1 MQLWDKLAEYAKNF
15 SSYRTTMDFGDVAE
29 ILIIA
34 VLLYYTLVWMKTTRA
49 WILLKGLIV
58 ILAFLLLA
66 YFFRMTTI
74 LWMAQNV
81 LGFAVTALIVVLQPE
96 LRKALEE
103 LGKKNI
109 ISSVLPFDNSHRVNE
124 EFSEKT
130 INEITKACVEMGKVR
145 TGALIVIEQ
154 KVSLRD
160 YERTGIDVDGI
171 VTSQLLINIF
181 EHNTPLHDGAVI
193 IQGNRVVSATCYLP
207 LSDNLG
213 LSKELGT
220 RHRAGVGISEITD
233 SLTIIVSEETGKIS
247 VAYEGELERNLDAD
261 SLRDRMHKILN
272 NPVEEHKNLRIWKGR
287 SRDKK
292 MKKLLTRNLG
302 LKLASL
308 LLAFVLWFLVA
319 QIYDPKDTVTFNN
332 IQVRLINTELLD
344 EEGKVYEV
352 LDNSNLVRV
361 TVTGPQSIVKSEL
374 RRSDIVAEADMS
386 KLTDINTIAITYYCE
401 NISND
406 SVEIKGNHDSVRLNV
421 EDKTSKW
428 IKLESNTI
436 GDVASGYMIG
446 NVTLDQTNIEVT
458 GPKSAISQVDHAG
471 VDINVTDST
480 TSLSANVDIKLYDA
494 DDNELV
500 LESVK
505 KNVDSAYMTVEVL
518 ATKEVPVEIEYM
530 GVPEDGYMATGEVE
544 SSVPTVRIAG
554 TVSTLVGISAITVP
568 EDRMNITGQS
578 DNLVDIINLKEYLPA
593 NVRLADKSFDGKIT
607 ATVYIEPIVSK
618 DLTVAAENISVTGV
632 PDGMEA
638 EITSTAEEYNITVS
652 GLSRDVS
659 ILHDSS
665 VTGILNLTQ
674 WMEDNGVEELTPGTY
689 TIPVTFNLTEDI
701 TVTPDINIH
710 IRLKNADADN
720 Q

>member
-1 MQLWDKLAEYAKNF
+1 
-15 SSYRTTMDFGDVAE
+15 
-29 ILIIA
+29 
-34 VLLYYTLVWMKTTRA
+34 
-49 WILLKGLIV
+49 
-58 ILAFLLLA
+58 
-66 YFFRMTTI
+66 
-74 LWMAQNV
+74 
-81 LGFAVTALIVVLQPE
+81 
-96 LRKALEE
+96 
-103 LGKKNI
+103 
-109 ISSVLPFDNSHRVNE
+109 
-124 EFSEKT
+124 
-130 INEITKACVEMGKVR
+130 
-145 TGALIVIEQ
+145 
-154 KVSLRD
+154 
-160 YERTGIDVDGI
+160 
-171 VTSQLLINIF
+171 
-181 EHNTPLHDGAVI
+181 
-193 IQGNRVVSATCYLP
+193 
-207 LSDNLG
+207 
-213 LSKELGT
+213 
-220 RHRAGVGISEITD
+220 
-233 SLTIIVSEETGKIS
+233 
-247 VAYEGELERNLDAD
+247 
-261 SLRDRMHKILN
+261 
-272 NPVEEHKNLRIWKGR
+272 
-287 SRDKK
+287 
-292 MKKLLTRNLG
+292 MKKALTRNLG

-308 LLAFVLWFLVA
+308 VLAFVLWFLVA

-361 TVTGPQSIVKSEL
+361 TVTGPQSIVKCEL
-374 RRSDIVAEADMS
+374 RRSDIVADADMS

-436 GDVASGYMIG
+436 GNVASGYMIG
-446 NVTLDQTNIEVT
+446 NVSLDQTNIEVT

-480 TSLSANVDIKLYDA
+480 SSLSANVDIKLYDA
-494 DDNELV
+494 DDNELT

-505 KNVDSAYMTVEVL
+505 KNVDSAHMTVEVL

-554 TVSTLVGISAITVP
+554 SASTLAGISAITVP
-568 EDRMNITGQS
+568 EDRMNITGQT

-659 ILHDSS
+659 ILRDSS

-689 TIPVTFNLTEDI
+689 TIPVTFNLAEDI
-701 TVTPDINIH
+701 TVAPDINIH
-710 IRLKNADADN
+710 IRLKNADTDN

>member
-1 MQLWDKLAEYAKNF
+1 
-15 SSYRTTMDFGDVAE
+15 
-29 ILIIA
+29 
-34 VLLYYTLVWMKTTRA
+34 
-49 WILLKGLIV
+49 
-58 ILAFLLLA
+58 
-66 YFFRMTTI
+66 
-74 LWMAQNV
+74 
-81 LGFAVTALIVVLQPE
+81 
-96 LRKALEE
+96 
-103 LGKKNI
+103 
-109 ISSVLPFDNSHRVNE
+109 
-124 EFSEKT
+124 
-130 INEITKACVEMGKVR
+130 
-145 TGALIVIEQ
+145 
-154 KVSLRD
+154 
-160 YERTGIDVDGI
+160 
-171 VTSQLLINIF
+171 
-181 EHNTPLHDGAVI
+181 
-193 IQGNRVVSATCYLP
+193 
-207 LSDNLG
+207 
-213 LSKELGT
+213 
-220 RHRAGVGISEITD
+220 
-233 SLTIIVSEETGKIS
+233 
-247 VAYEGELERNLDAD
+247 
-261 SLRDRMHKILN
+261 
-272 NPVEEHKNLRIWKGR
+272 
-287 SRDKK
+287 

-665 VTGILNLTQ
+665 VTGILKLTQ

-689 TIPVTFNLTEDI
+689 TIPVTFNLAEDI
-701 TVTPDINIH
+701 TVVPDINIH
-710 IRLKNADADN
+710 IRLKNADTDN

>member
-1 MQLWDKLAEYAKNF
+1 
-15 SSYRTTMDFGDVAE
+15 
-29 ILIIA
+29 
-34 VLLYYTLVWMKTTRA
+34 
-49 WILLKGLIV
+49 
-58 ILAFLLLA
+58 
-66 YFFRMTTI
+66 
-74 LWMAQNV
+74 
-81 LGFAVTALIVVLQPE
+81 
-96 LRKALEE
+96 
-103 LGKKNI
+103 
-109 ISSVLPFDNSHRVNE
+109 
-124 EFSEKT
+124 
-130 INEITKACVEMGKVR
+130 
-145 TGALIVIEQ
+145 
-154 KVSLRD
+154 
-160 YERTGIDVDGI
+160 
-171 VTSQLLINIF
+171 
-181 EHNTPLHDGAVI
+181 
-193 IQGNRVVSATCYLP
+193 
-207 LSDNLG
+207 
-213 LSKELGT
+213 
-220 RHRAGVGISEITD
+220 
-233 SLTIIVSEETGKIS
+233 
-247 VAYEGELERNLDAD
+247 
-261 SLRDRMHKILN
+261 
-272 NPVEEHKNLRIWKGR
+272 
-287 SRDKK
+287 
-292 MKKLLTRNLG
+292 MKKSLTRNLG

-386 KLTDINTIAITYYCE
+386 KLTDINTITITYYCE

-436 GDVASGYMIG
+436 GNVASGYMIG
-446 NVTLDQTNIEVT
+446 NVSLDQTNIEVT

-494 DDNELV
+494 DDNELT

-554 TVSTLVGISAITVP
+554 TVSTLAGISAITVP
-568 EDRMNITGQS
+568 EDRMNITGQT
-578 DNLVDIINLKEYLPA
+578 DNLADIINLKEYLPA

-652 GLSRDVS
+652 GLPRDVS
-659 ILHDSS
+659 ILRDSS

-689 TIPVTFNLTEDI
+689 TIPVTFNLAEDI
-701 TVTPDINIH
+701 TVVPDINIH
-710 IRLKNADADN
+710 IRLKNADTDN

>member
-1 MQLWDKLAEYAKNF
+1 
-15 SSYRTTMDFGDVAE
+15 
-29 ILIIA
+29 
-34 VLLYYTLVWMKTTRA
+34 
-49 WILLKGLIV
+49 
-58 ILAFLLLA
+58 
-66 YFFRMTTI
+66 
-74 LWMAQNV
+74 
-81 LGFAVTALIVVLQPE
+81 
-96 LRKALEE
+96 
-103 LGKKNI
+103 
-109 ISSVLPFDNSHRVNE
+109 
-124 EFSEKT
+124 
-130 INEITKACVEMGKVR
+130 
-145 TGALIVIEQ
+145 
-154 KVSLRD
+154 
-160 YERTGIDVDGI
+160 
-171 VTSQLLINIF
+171 
-181 EHNTPLHDGAVI
+181 
-193 IQGNRVVSATCYLP
+193 
-207 LSDNLG
+207 
-213 LSKELGT
+213 
-220 RHRAGVGISEITD
+220 
-233 SLTIIVSEETGKIS
+233 
-247 VAYEGELERNLDAD
+247 
-261 SLRDRMHKILN
+261 
-272 NPVEEHKNLRIWKGR
+272 
-287 SRDKK
+287 

-374 RRSDIVAEADMS
+374 RRSDIIAEADMS

-480 TSLSANVDIKLYDA
+480 SSLSANVDIKLYDA

-505 KNVDSAYMTVEVL
+505 KNVDSAHMTVEVL

-568 EDRMNITGQS
+568 EDRMNITGQT

-659 ILHDSS
+659 ILRDSS

-689 TIPVTFNLTEDI
+689 TIPVTFNLAEDI
-701 TVTPDINIH
+701 TVAPDINIH
-710 IRLKNADADN
+710 IRLKNADTDN

>member
-1 MQLWDKLAEYAKNF
+1 
-15 SSYRTTMDFGDVAE
+15 
-29 ILIIA
+29 
-34 VLLYYTLVWMKTTRA
+34 
-49 WILLKGLIV
+49 
-58 ILAFLLLA
+58 
-66 YFFRMTTI
+66 
-74 LWMAQNV
+74 
-81 LGFAVTALIVVLQPE
+81 
-96 LRKALEE
+96 
-103 LGKKNI
+103 
-109 ISSVLPFDNSHRVNE
+109 
-124 EFSEKT
+124 
-130 INEITKACVEMGKVR
+130 
-145 TGALIVIEQ
+145 
-154 KVSLRD
+154 
-160 YERTGIDVDGI
+160 
-171 VTSQLLINIF
+171 
-181 EHNTPLHDGAVI
+181 
-193 IQGNRVVSATCYLP
+193 
-207 LSDNLG
+207 
-213 LSKELGT
+213 
-220 RHRAGVGISEITD
+220 
-233 SLTIIVSEETGKIS
+233 
-247 VAYEGELERNLDAD
+247 
-261 SLRDRMHKILN
+261 
-272 NPVEEHKNLRIWKGR
+272 
-287 SRDKK
+287 

-308 LLAFVLWFLVA
+308 VLAFVLWFLVA

-332 IQVRLINTELLD
+332 IQVRLVNTELLE

-554 TVSTLVGISAITVP
+554 IASALVGISAITVP

-578 DNLVDIINLKEYLPA
+578 GDLVDIINLKEYLPS
-593 NVRLADKSFDGKIT
+593 NVRLADKGFDGKIT
-607 ATVYIEPIVSK
+607 ATVYIEPIDTK
-618 DLTVAAENISVTGV
+618 DLTIPADNISITGV

-638 EITSTAEEYNITVS
+638 EVTSTAEEYNITVS

-689 TIPVTFNLTEDI
+689 TIPVTFNLAEDI

-710 IRLKNADADN
+710 IRLKNADTDN

>member
-1 MQLWDKLAEYAKNF
+1 
-15 SSYRTTMDFGDVAE
+15 
-29 ILIIA
+29 
-34 VLLYYTLVWMKTTRA
+34 
-49 WILLKGLIV
+49 
-58 ILAFLLLA
+58 
-66 YFFRMTTI
+66 
-74 LWMAQNV
+74 
-81 LGFAVTALIVVLQPE
+81 
-96 LRKALEE
+96 
-103 LGKKNI
+103 
-109 ISSVLPFDNSHRVNE
+109 
-124 EFSEKT
+124 
-130 INEITKACVEMGKVR
+130 
-145 TGALIVIEQ
+145 
-154 KVSLRD
+154 
-160 YERTGIDVDGI
+160 
-171 VTSQLLINIF
+171 
-181 EHNTPLHDGAVI
+181 
-193 IQGNRVVSATCYLP
+193 
-207 LSDNLG
+207 
-213 LSKELGT
+213 
-220 RHRAGVGISEITD
+220 
-233 SLTIIVSEETGKIS
+233 
-247 VAYEGELERNLDAD
+247 
-261 SLRDRMHKILN
+261 
-272 NPVEEHKNLRIWKGR
+272 
-287 SRDKK
+287 
-292 MKKLLTRNLG
+292 MKKLFTRNLG

-674 WMEDNGVEELTPGTY
+674 WMEGNGVEELTPGTY
-689 TIPVTFNLTEDI
+689 TIPVTFNLAEDI
-701 TVTPDINIH
+701 TVVPDINIH
-710 IRLKNADADN
+710 IRLKNADTDN

>member
-1 MQLWDKLAEYAKNF
+1 
-15 SSYRTTMDFGDVAE
+15 
-29 ILIIA
+29 
-34 VLLYYTLVWMKTTRA
+34 
-49 WILLKGLIV
+49 
-58 ILAFLLLA
+58 
-66 YFFRMTTI
+66 
-74 LWMAQNV
+74 
-81 LGFAVTALIVVLQPE
+81 
-96 LRKALEE
+96 
-103 LGKKNI
+103 
-109 ISSVLPFDNSHRVNE
+109 
-124 EFSEKT
+124 
-130 INEITKACVEMGKVR
+130 
-145 TGALIVIEQ
+145 
-154 KVSLRD
+154 
-160 YERTGIDVDGI
+160 
-171 VTSQLLINIF
+171 
-181 EHNTPLHDGAVI
+181 
-193 IQGNRVVSATCYLP
+193 
-207 LSDNLG
+207 
-213 LSKELGT
+213 
-220 RHRAGVGISEITD
+220 
-233 SLTIIVSEETGKIS
+233 
-247 VAYEGELERNLDAD
+247 
-261 SLRDRMHKILN
+261 
-272 NPVEEHKNLRIWKGR
+272 
-287 SRDKK
+287 

-421 EDKTSKW
+421 EDKTTKW

-689 TIPVTFNLTEDI
+689 TIPVTFNLAEDI
-701 TVTPDINIH
+701 TVVPDINIH
-710 IRLKNADADN
+710 IRLKNADTDN

>member
-1 MQLWDKLAEYAKNF
+1 
-15 SSYRTTMDFGDVAE
+15 
-29 ILIIA
+29 
-34 VLLYYTLVWMKTTRA
+34 
-49 WILLKGLIV
+49 
-58 ILAFLLLA
+58 
-66 YFFRMTTI
+66 
-74 LWMAQNV
+74 
-81 LGFAVTALIVVLQPE
+81 
-96 LRKALEE
+96 
-103 LGKKNI
+103 
-109 ISSVLPFDNSHRVNE
+109 
-124 EFSEKT
+124 
-130 INEITKACVEMGKVR
+130 
-145 TGALIVIEQ
+145 
-154 KVSLRD
+154 
-160 YERTGIDVDGI
+160 
-171 VTSQLLINIF
+171 
-181 EHNTPLHDGAVI
+181 
-193 IQGNRVVSATCYLP
+193 
-207 LSDNLG
+207 
-213 LSKELGT
+213 
-220 RHRAGVGISEITD
+220 
-233 SLTIIVSEETGKIS
+233 
-247 VAYEGELERNLDAD
+247 
-261 SLRDRMHKILN
+261 
-272 NPVEEHKNLRIWKGR
+272 
-287 SRDKK
+287 

-332 IQVRLINTELLD
+332 IQVRLINTELLE

-689 TIPVTFNLTEDI
+689 TIPVTFNLAEHI
-701 TVTPDINIH
+701 TVVPDINIH
-710 IRLKNADADN
+710 IRLKNADTDN

>member
-1 MQLWDKLAEYAKNF
+1 
-15 SSYRTTMDFGDVAE
+15 
-29 ILIIA
+29 
-34 VLLYYTLVWMKTTRA
+34 
-49 WILLKGLIV
+49 
-58 ILAFLLLA
+58 
-66 YFFRMTTI
+66 
-74 LWMAQNV
+74 
-81 LGFAVTALIVVLQPE
+81 
-96 LRKALEE
+96 
-103 LGKKNI
+103 
-109 ISSVLPFDNSHRVNE
+109 
-124 EFSEKT
+124 
-130 INEITKACVEMGKVR
+130 
-145 TGALIVIEQ
+145 
-154 KVSLRD
+154 
-160 YERTGIDVDGI
+160 
-171 VTSQLLINIF
+171 
-181 EHNTPLHDGAVI
+181 
-193 IQGNRVVSATCYLP
+193 
-207 LSDNLG
+207 
-213 LSKELGT
+213 
-220 RHRAGVGISEITD
+220 
-233 SLTIIVSEETGKIS
+233 
-247 VAYEGELERNLDAD
+247 
-261 SLRDRMHKILN
+261 
-272 NPVEEHKNLRIWKGR
+272 
-287 SRDKK
+287 

-332 IQVRLINTELLD
+332 IQVRLINTELLE

>member
-1 MQLWDKLAEYAKNF
+1 
-15 SSYRTTMDFGDVAE
+15 
-29 ILIIA
+29 
-34 VLLYYTLVWMKTTRA
+34 
-49 WILLKGLIV
+49 
-58 ILAFLLLA
+58 
-66 YFFRMTTI
+66 
-74 LWMAQNV
+74 
-81 LGFAVTALIVVLQPE
+81 
-96 LRKALEE
+96 
-103 LGKKNI
+103 
-109 ISSVLPFDNSHRVNE
+109 
-124 EFSEKT
+124 
-130 INEITKACVEMGKVR
+130 
-145 TGALIVIEQ
+145 
-154 KVSLRD
+154 
-160 YERTGIDVDGI
+160 
-171 VTSQLLINIF
+171 
-181 EHNTPLHDGAVI
+181 
-193 IQGNRVVSATCYLP
+193 
-207 LSDNLG
+207 
-213 LSKELGT
+213 
-220 RHRAGVGISEITD
+220 
-233 SLTIIVSEETGKIS
+233 
-247 VAYEGELERNLDAD
+247 
-261 SLRDRMHKILN
+261 
-272 NPVEEHKNLRIWKGR
+272 
-287 SRDKK
+287 

-352 LDNSNLVRV
+352 LDNSNMVRV

-689 TIPVTFNLTEDI
+689 TIPVTFNLAEDI
-701 TVTPDINIH
+701 TVVPDINIH
-710 IRLKNADADN
+710 IRLKNADTDN

>member
-1 MQLWDKLAEYAKNF
+1 
-15 SSYRTTMDFGDVAE
+15 
-29 ILIIA
+29 
-34 VLLYYTLVWMKTTRA
+34 
-49 WILLKGLIV
+49 
-58 ILAFLLLA
+58 
-66 YFFRMTTI
+66 
-74 LWMAQNV
+74 
-81 LGFAVTALIVVLQPE
+81 
-96 LRKALEE
+96 
-103 LGKKNI
+103 
-109 ISSVLPFDNSHRVNE
+109 
-124 EFSEKT
+124 
-130 INEITKACVEMGKVR
+130 
-145 TGALIVIEQ
+145 
-154 KVSLRD
+154 
-160 YERTGIDVDGI
+160 
-171 VTSQLLINIF
+171 
-181 EHNTPLHDGAVI
+181 
-193 IQGNRVVSATCYLP
+193 
-207 LSDNLG
+207 
-213 LSKELGT
+213 
-220 RHRAGVGISEITD
+220 
-233 SLTIIVSEETGKIS
+233 
-247 VAYEGELERNLDAD
+247 
-261 SLRDRMHKILN
+261 
-272 NPVEEHKNLRIWKGR
+272 
-287 SRDKK
+287 

-530 GVPEDGYMATGEVE
+530 GVPEDGYMVTGEVE

-689 TIPVTFNLTEDI
+689 TIPVTFNLAEDI
-701 TVTPDINIH
+701 TVVPDINIH
-710 IRLKNADADN
+710 IRLKNADTDN

>member
-1 MQLWDKLAEYAKNF
+1 
-15 SSYRTTMDFGDVAE
+15 
-29 ILIIA
+29 
-34 VLLYYTLVWMKTTRA
+34 
-49 WILLKGLIV
+49 
-58 ILAFLLLA
+58 
-66 YFFRMTTI
+66 
-74 LWMAQNV
+74 
-81 LGFAVTALIVVLQPE
+81 
-96 LRKALEE
+96 
-103 LGKKNI
+103 
-109 ISSVLPFDNSHRVNE
+109 
-124 EFSEKT
+124 
-130 INEITKACVEMGKVR
+130 
-145 TGALIVIEQ
+145 
-154 KVSLRD
+154 
-160 YERTGIDVDGI
+160 
-171 VTSQLLINIF
+171 
-181 EHNTPLHDGAVI
+181 
-193 IQGNRVVSATCYLP
+193 
-207 LSDNLG
+207 
-213 LSKELGT
+213 
-220 RHRAGVGISEITD
+220 
-233 SLTIIVSEETGKIS
+233 
-247 VAYEGELERNLDAD
+247 
-261 SLRDRMHKILN
+261 
-272 NPVEEHKNLRIWKGR
+272 
-287 SRDKK
+287 

-319 QIYDPKDTVTFNN
+319 QIYDPKDTVSFNN

-480 TSLSANVDIKLYDA
+480 SSLSANVDIKLYDA
-494 DDNELV
+494 DDNELT

-505 KNVDSAYMTVEVL
+505 KNVDSAHMTVEVL

-554 TVSTLVGISAITVP
+554 SVSTLAGISAITVP
-568 EDRMNITGQS
+568 EDRMNITGQT
-578 DNLVDIINLKEYLPA
+578 DNLVDIINLKEYLPS
-593 NVRLADKSFDGKIT
+593 NVRLADKRFDGKIT

-659 ILHDSS
+659 ILRDSS
-665 VTGILNLTQ
+665 VTGLLDLTQ

-689 TIPVTFNLTEDI
+689 TIPVTFNLAEDI
-701 TVTPDINIH
+701 TVAPDINIH
-710 IRLKNADADN
+710 IRLKNADTDN

>member
-1 MQLWDKLAEYAKNF
+1 
-15 SSYRTTMDFGDVAE
+15 
-29 ILIIA
+29 
-34 VLLYYTLVWMKTTRA
+34 
-49 WILLKGLIV
+49 
-58 ILAFLLLA
+58 
-66 YFFRMTTI
+66 
-74 LWMAQNV
+74 
-81 LGFAVTALIVVLQPE
+81 
-96 LRKALEE
+96 
-103 LGKKNI
+103 
-109 ISSVLPFDNSHRVNE
+109 
-124 EFSEKT
+124 
-130 INEITKACVEMGKVR
+130 
-145 TGALIVIEQ
+145 
-154 KVSLRD
+154 
-160 YERTGIDVDGI
+160 
-171 VTSQLLINIF
+171 
-181 EHNTPLHDGAVI
+181 
-193 IQGNRVVSATCYLP
+193 
-207 LSDNLG
+207 
-213 LSKELGT
+213 
-220 RHRAGVGISEITD
+220 
-233 SLTIIVSEETGKIS
+233 
-247 VAYEGELERNLDAD
+247 
-261 SLRDRMHKILN
+261 
-272 NPVEEHKNLRIWKGR
+272 
-287 SRDKK
+287 

-436 GDVASGYMIG
+436 GYVASGYMIG

-689 TIPVTFNLTEDI
+689 TIPVTFNLAEDI

-710 IRLKNADADN
+710 IRLKNADTDN

>member
-1 MQLWDKLAEYAKNF
+1 
-15 SSYRTTMDFGDVAE
+15 
-29 ILIIA
+29 
-34 VLLYYTLVWMKTTRA
+34 
-49 WILLKGLIV
+49 
-58 ILAFLLLA
+58 
-66 YFFRMTTI
+66 
-74 LWMAQNV
+74 
-81 LGFAVTALIVVLQPE
+81 
-96 LRKALEE
+96 
-103 LGKKNI
+103 
-109 ISSVLPFDNSHRVNE
+109 
-124 EFSEKT
+124 
-130 INEITKACVEMGKVR
+130 
-145 TGALIVIEQ
+145 
-154 KVSLRD
+154 
-160 YERTGIDVDGI
+160 
-171 VTSQLLINIF
+171 
-181 EHNTPLHDGAVI
+181 
-193 IQGNRVVSATCYLP
+193 
-207 LSDNLG
+207 
-213 LSKELGT
+213 
-220 RHRAGVGISEITD
+220 
-233 SLTIIVSEETGKIS
+233 
-247 VAYEGELERNLDAD
+247 
-261 SLRDRMHKILN
+261 
-272 NPVEEHKNLRIWKGR
+272 
-287 SRDKK
+287 

-505 KNVDSAYMTVEVL
+505 KNVHSAYMT
-518 ATKEVPVEIEYM
+518 TKEVPVEIEYM

-689 TIPVTFNLTEDI
+689 TIPVTFNLAEDI
-701 TVTPDINIH
+701 TVVPDINIH
-710 IRLKNADADN
+710 IRLKNADTDN

>member
-1 MQLWDKLAEYAKNF
+1 
-15 SSYRTTMDFGDVAE
+15 
-29 ILIIA
+29 
-34 VLLYYTLVWMKTTRA
+34 
-49 WILLKGLIV
+49 
-58 ILAFLLLA
+58 
-66 YFFRMTTI
+66 
-74 LWMAQNV
+74 
-81 LGFAVTALIVVLQPE
+81 
-96 LRKALEE
+96 
-103 LGKKNI
+103 
-109 ISSVLPFDNSHRVNE
+109 
-124 EFSEKT
+124 
-130 INEITKACVEMGKVR
+130 
-145 TGALIVIEQ
+145 
-154 KVSLRD
+154 
-160 YERTGIDVDGI
+160 
-171 VTSQLLINIF
+171 
-181 EHNTPLHDGAVI
+181 
-193 IQGNRVVSATCYLP
+193 
-207 LSDNLG
+207 
-213 LSKELGT
+213 
-220 RHRAGVGISEITD
+220 
-233 SLTIIVSEETGKIS
+233 
-247 VAYEGELERNLDAD
+247 
-261 SLRDRMHKILN
+261 
-272 NPVEEHKNLRIWKGR
+272 
-287 SRDKK
+287 

-568 EDRMNITGQS
+568 EDRMKITGQS

-689 TIPVTFNLTEDI
+689 TIPVTFNLAEDI

-710 IRLKNADADN
+710 IRLKNADTDN

>member
-1 MQLWDKLAEYAKNF
+1 
-15 SSYRTTMDFGDVAE
+15 
-29 ILIIA
+29 
-34 VLLYYTLVWMKTTRA
+34 
-49 WILLKGLIV
+49 
-58 ILAFLLLA
+58 
-66 YFFRMTTI
+66 
-74 LWMAQNV
+74 
-81 LGFAVTALIVVLQPE
+81 
-96 LRKALEE
+96 
-103 LGKKNI
+103 
-109 ISSVLPFDNSHRVNE
+109 
-124 EFSEKT
+124 
-130 INEITKACVEMGKVR
+130 
-145 TGALIVIEQ
+145 
-154 KVSLRD
+154 
-160 YERTGIDVDGI
+160 
-171 VTSQLLINIF
+171 
-181 EHNTPLHDGAVI
+181 
-193 IQGNRVVSATCYLP
+193 
-207 LSDNLG
+207 
-213 LSKELGT
+213 
-220 RHRAGVGISEITD
+220 
-233 SLTIIVSEETGKIS
+233 
-247 VAYEGELERNLDAD
+247 
-261 SLRDRMHKILN
+261 
-272 NPVEEHKNLRIWKGR
+272 
-287 SRDKK
+287 

-518 ATKEVPVEIEYM
+518 ATKEVSVEIEYM

-689 TIPVTFNLTEDI
+689 TIPVTFNLAEDI

-710 IRLKNADADN
+710 IRLKNADTDN

>member
-1 MQLWDKLAEYAKNF
+1 
-15 SSYRTTMDFGDVAE
+15 
-29 ILIIA
+29 
-34 VLLYYTLVWMKTTRA
+34 
-49 WILLKGLIV
+49 
-58 ILAFLLLA
+58 
-66 YFFRMTTI
+66 
-74 LWMAQNV
+74 
-81 LGFAVTALIVVLQPE
+81 
-96 LRKALEE
+96 
-103 LGKKNI
+103 
-109 ISSVLPFDNSHRVNE
+109 
-124 EFSEKT
+124 
-130 INEITKACVEMGKVR
+130 
-145 TGALIVIEQ
+145 
-154 KVSLRD
+154 
-160 YERTGIDVDGI
+160 
-171 VTSQLLINIF
+171 
-181 EHNTPLHDGAVI
+181 
-193 IQGNRVVSATCYLP
+193 
-207 LSDNLG
+207 
-213 LSKELGT
+213 
-220 RHRAGVGISEITD
+220 
-233 SLTIIVSEETGKIS
+233 
-247 VAYEGELERNLDAD
+247 
-261 SLRDRMHKILN
+261 
-272 NPVEEHKNLRIWKGR
+272 
-287 SRDKK
+287 

-652 GLSRDVS
+652 GLSRDVR

-689 TIPVTFNLTEDI
+689 TIPVTFNLAEDI
-701 TVTPDINIH
+701 TVVPDINIH
-710 IRLKNADADN
+710 IRLKNADTDN

>member
-1 MQLWDKLAEYAKNF
+1 M
-15 SSYRTTMDFGDVAE
+15 
-29 ILIIA
+29 
-34 VLLYYTLVWMKTTRA
+34 
-49 WILLKGLIV
+49 
-58 ILAFLLLA
+58 
-66 YFFRMTTI
+66 
-74 LWMAQNV
+74 
-81 LGFAVTALIVVLQPE
+81 
-96 LRKALEE
+96 
-103 LGKKNI
+103 
-109 ISSVLPFDNSHRVNE
+109 
-124 EFSEKT
+124 
-130 INEITKACVEMGKVR
+130 
-145 TGALIVIEQ
+145 
-154 KVSLRD
+154 
-160 YERTGIDVDGI
+160 
-171 VTSQLLINIF
+171 
-181 EHNTPLHDGAVI
+181 
-193 IQGNRVVSATCYLP
+193 
-207 LSDNLG
+207 
-213 LSKELGT
+213 
-220 RHRAGVGISEITD
+220 
-233 SLTIIVSEETGKIS
+233 
-247 VAYEGELERNLDAD
+247 
-261 SLRDRMHKILN
+261 
-272 NPVEEHKNLRIWKGR
+272 
-287 SRDKK
+287 
-292 MKKLLTRNLG
+292 
-302 LKLASL
+302 
-308 LLAFVLWFLVA
+308 
-319 QIYDPKDTVTFNN
+319 
-332 IQVRLINTELLD
+332 
-344 EEGKVYEV
+344 
-352 LDNSNLVRV
+352 
-361 TVTGPQSIVKSEL
+361 
-374 RRSDIVAEADMS
+374 
-386 KLTDINTIAITYYCE
+386 
-401 NISND
+401 
-406 SVEIKGNHDSVRLNV
+406 EIKGNHDSVRLNV

-689 TIPVTFNLTEDI
+689 TIPVTFNLAEDI
-701 TVTPDINIH
+701 TVVPDINIH
-710 IRLKNADADN
+710 IRLKNADTDN

>member
-1 MQLWDKLAEYAKNF
+1 M
-15 SSYRTTMDFGDVAE
+15 
-29 ILIIA
+29 
-34 VLLYYTLVWMKTTRA
+34 
-49 WILLKGLIV
+49 
-58 ILAFLLLA
+58 
-66 YFFRMTTI
+66 
-74 LWMAQNV
+74 
-81 LGFAVTALIVVLQPE
+81 
-96 LRKALEE
+96 
-103 LGKKNI
+103 
-109 ISSVLPFDNSHRVNE
+109 
-124 EFSEKT
+124 
-130 INEITKACVEMGKVR
+130 
-145 TGALIVIEQ
+145 
-154 KVSLRD
+154 
-160 YERTGIDVDGI
+160 
-171 VTSQLLINIF
+171 
-181 EHNTPLHDGAVI
+181 
-193 IQGNRVVSATCYLP
+193 
-207 LSDNLG
+207 
-213 LSKELGT
+213 
-220 RHRAGVGISEITD
+220 
-233 SLTIIVSEETGKIS
+233 
-247 VAYEGELERNLDAD
+247 
-261 SLRDRMHKILN
+261 
-272 NPVEEHKNLRIWKGR
+272 
-287 SRDKK
+287 
-292 MKKLLTRNLG
+292 
-302 LKLASL
+302 
-308 LLAFVLWFLVA
+308 A

-332 IQVRLINTELLD
+332 IQVRLVNTELLE

-554 TVSTLVGISAITVP
+554 IASALVGISAITVP

-578 DNLVDIINLKEYLPA
+578 GDLVDIINLKEYLPS
-593 NVRLADKSFDGKIT
+593 NVRLADKGFDGKIT
-607 ATVYIEPIVSK
+607 ATVYIEPIDTK
-618 DLTVAAENISVTGV
+618 DLTIPADNISITGV

-638 EITSTAEEYNITVS
+638 EVTSTAEEYNITVS
-652 GLSRDVS
+652 GLTRDVS
-659 ILHDSS
+659 ILRDSS

-689 TIPVTFNLTEDI
+689 TIPVTFNLAEDI
-701 TVTPDINIH
+701 TVAPDINIH
-710 IRLKNADADN
+710 VRLKNADTDN

>member
-1 MQLWDKLAEYAKNF
+1 
-15 SSYRTTMDFGDVAE
+15 
-29 ILIIA
+29 
-34 VLLYYTLVWMKTTRA
+34 
-49 WILLKGLIV
+49 
-58 ILAFLLLA
+58 
-66 YFFRMTTI
+66 
-74 LWMAQNV
+74 
-81 LGFAVTALIVVLQPE
+81 
-96 LRKALEE
+96 
-103 LGKKNI
+103 
-109 ISSVLPFDNSHRVNE
+109 
-124 EFSEKT
+124 
-130 INEITKACVEMGKVR
+130 
-145 TGALIVIEQ
+145 
-154 KVSLRD
+154 
-160 YERTGIDVDGI
+160 
-171 VTSQLLINIF
+171 
-181 EHNTPLHDGAVI
+181 
-193 IQGNRVVSATCYLP
+193 
-207 LSDNLG
+207 
-213 LSKELGT
+213 
-220 RHRAGVGISEITD
+220 
-233 SLTIIVSEETGKIS
+233 
-247 VAYEGELERNLDAD
+247 
-261 SLRDRMHKILN
+261 
-272 NPVEEHKNLRIWKGR
+272 
-287 SRDKK
+287 

-436 GDVASGYMIG
+436 GNVASGYMIG
-446 NVTLDQTNIEVT
+446 NVSLDQTNIEVT

-480 TSLSANVDIKLYDA
+480 SSLSANVDIKLYDA
-494 DDNELV
+494 DDNELT

-505 KNVDSAYMTVEVL
+505 KNVDSAHMTVEVL
-518 ATKEVPVEIEYM
+518 AMKEVPVEIEYM

-554 TVSTLVGISAITVP
+554 TASTLAGISAITVP
-568 EDRMNITGQS
+568 EDRMNITGQT

-659 ILHDSS
+659 ILRDSS

-689 TIPVTFNLTEDI
+689 TIPVTFNLAEDI
-701 TVTPDINIH
+701 TVAPDINIH
-710 IRLKNADADN
+710 IRLKNADTDN

>member
-1 MQLWDKLAEYAKNF
+1 
-15 SSYRTTMDFGDVAE
+15 
-29 ILIIA
+29 
-34 VLLYYTLVWMKTTRA
+34 
-49 WILLKGLIV
+49 
-58 ILAFLLLA
+58 
-66 YFFRMTTI
+66 
-74 LWMAQNV
+74 
-81 LGFAVTALIVVLQPE
+81 
-96 LRKALEE
+96 
-103 LGKKNI
+103 
-109 ISSVLPFDNSHRVNE
+109 
-124 EFSEKT
+124 
-130 INEITKACVEMGKVR
+130 
-145 TGALIVIEQ
+145 
-154 KVSLRD
+154 
-160 YERTGIDVDGI
+160 
-171 VTSQLLINIF
+171 
-181 EHNTPLHDGAVI
+181 
-193 IQGNRVVSATCYLP
+193 
-207 LSDNLG
+207 
-213 LSKELGT
+213 
-220 RHRAGVGISEITD
+220 
-233 SLTIIVSEETGKIS
+233 
-247 VAYEGELERNLDAD
+247 
-261 SLRDRMHKILN
+261 
-272 NPVEEHKNLRIWKGR
+272 
-287 SRDKK
+287 

-689 TIPVTFNLTEDI
+689 TIPVPFNLAEDI
-701 TVTPDINIH
+701 TVVPDINIH
-710 IRLKNADADN
+710 IRLKNADTDN

>member
-1 MQLWDKLAEYAKNF
+1 
-15 SSYRTTMDFGDVAE
+15 
-29 ILIIA
+29 
-34 VLLYYTLVWMKTTRA
+34 
-49 WILLKGLIV
+49 
-58 ILAFLLLA
+58 
-66 YFFRMTTI
+66 
-74 LWMAQNV
+74 
-81 LGFAVTALIVVLQPE
+81 
-96 LRKALEE
+96 
-103 LGKKNI
+103 
-109 ISSVLPFDNSHRVNE
+109 
-124 EFSEKT
+124 
-130 INEITKACVEMGKVR
+130 
-145 TGALIVIEQ
+145 
-154 KVSLRD
+154 
-160 YERTGIDVDGI
+160 
-171 VTSQLLINIF
+171 
-181 EHNTPLHDGAVI
+181 
-193 IQGNRVVSATCYLP
+193 
-207 LSDNLG
+207 
-213 LSKELGT
+213 
-220 RHRAGVGISEITD
+220 
-233 SLTIIVSEETGKIS
+233 
-247 VAYEGELERNLDAD
+247 
-261 SLRDRMHKILN
+261 
-272 NPVEEHKNLRIWKGR
+272 
-287 SRDKK
+287 
-292 MKKLLTRNLG
+292 MKKL

-689 TIPVTFNLTEDI
+689 TIPVTFNLAEDI

-710 IRLKNADADN
+710 IRLKNADTDN

>member
-1 MQLWDKLAEYAKNF
+1 
-15 SSYRTTMDFGDVAE
+15 
-29 ILIIA
+29 
-34 VLLYYTLVWMKTTRA
+34 
-49 WILLKGLIV
+49 
-58 ILAFLLLA
+58 
-66 YFFRMTTI
+66 
-74 LWMAQNV
+74 
-81 LGFAVTALIVVLQPE
+81 
-96 LRKALEE
+96 
-103 LGKKNI
+103 
-109 ISSVLPFDNSHRVNE
+109 
-124 EFSEKT
+124 
-130 INEITKACVEMGKVR
+130 
-145 TGALIVIEQ
+145 
-154 KVSLRD
+154 
-160 YERTGIDVDGI
+160 
-171 VTSQLLINIF
+171 
-181 EHNTPLHDGAVI
+181 
-193 IQGNRVVSATCYLP
+193 
-207 LSDNLG
+207 
-213 LSKELGT
+213 
-220 RHRAGVGISEITD
+220 
-233 SLTIIVSEETGKIS
+233 
-247 VAYEGELERNLDAD
+247 
-261 SLRDRMHKILN
+261 
-272 NPVEEHKNLRIWKGR
+272 
-287 SRDKK
+287 

-308 LLAFVLWFLVA
+308 VLAFVLWFLVA

-494 DDNELV
+494 DDNELT

-505 KNVDSAYMTVEVL
+505 KNVDSAHMTVEVL

-554 TVSTLVGISAITVP
+554 TVSTLAGISAITVP
-568 EDRMNITGQS
+568 EDRMNITGQT
-578 DNLVDIINLKEYLPA
+578 DNLVDIINLKEYLPS
-593 NVRLADKSFDGKIT
+593 NVRLADKRFDGKIT

-632 PDGMEA
+632 PDDMEA

-652 GLSRDVS
+652 GLSKDVS
-659 ILHDSS
+659 ILRDSS

-689 TIPVTFNLTEDI
+689 TIPVTFNLAEDI
-701 TVTPDINIH
+701 TVVPDINIH
-710 IRLKNADADN
+710 IRLKNADTDN

>member
-1 MQLWDKLAEYAKNF
+1 
-15 SSYRTTMDFGDVAE
+15 
-29 ILIIA
+29 
-34 VLLYYTLVWMKTTRA
+34 
-49 WILLKGLIV
+49 
-58 ILAFLLLA
+58 
-66 YFFRMTTI
+66 
-74 LWMAQNV
+74 
-81 LGFAVTALIVVLQPE
+81 
-96 LRKALEE
+96 
-103 LGKKNI
+103 
-109 ISSVLPFDNSHRVNE
+109 
-124 EFSEKT
+124 
-130 INEITKACVEMGKVR
+130 
-145 TGALIVIEQ
+145 
-154 KVSLRD
+154 
-160 YERTGIDVDGI
+160 
-171 VTSQLLINIF
+171 
-181 EHNTPLHDGAVI
+181 
-193 IQGNRVVSATCYLP
+193 
-207 LSDNLG
+207 
-213 LSKELGT
+213 
-220 RHRAGVGISEITD
+220 
-233 SLTIIVSEETGKIS
+233 
-247 VAYEGELERNLDAD
+247 
-261 SLRDRMHKILN
+261 
-272 NPVEEHKNLRIWKGR
+272 
-287 SRDKK
+287 

-689 TIPVTFNLTEDI
+689 TISVTFNLAEDI
-701 TVTPDINIH
+701 TVVPDINIH
-710 IRLKNADADN
+710 IRLKNADTDN

>member
-1 MQLWDKLAEYAKNF
+1 
-15 SSYRTTMDFGDVAE
+15 
-29 ILIIA
+29 
-34 VLLYYTLVWMKTTRA
+34 
-49 WILLKGLIV
+49 
-58 ILAFLLLA
+58 
-66 YFFRMTTI
+66 
-74 LWMAQNV
+74 
-81 LGFAVTALIVVLQPE
+81 
-96 LRKALEE
+96 
-103 LGKKNI
+103 
-109 ISSVLPFDNSHRVNE
+109 
-124 EFSEKT
+124 
-130 INEITKACVEMGKVR
+130 
-145 TGALIVIEQ
+145 
-154 KVSLRD
+154 
-160 YERTGIDVDGI
+160 
-171 VTSQLLINIF
+171 
-181 EHNTPLHDGAVI
+181 
-193 IQGNRVVSATCYLP
+193 
-207 LSDNLG
+207 
-213 LSKELGT
+213 
-220 RHRAGVGISEITD
+220 
-233 SLTIIVSEETGKIS
+233 
-247 VAYEGELERNLDAD
+247 
-261 SLRDRMHKILN
+261 
-272 NPVEEHKNLRIWKGR
+272 
-287 SRDKK
+287 

-406 SVEIKGNHDSVRLNV
+406 SVEIKGNHDSMRLNV

-689 TIPVTFNLTEDI
+689 TIPVTFNLAEDI

-710 IRLKNADADN
+710 IRLKNADTDN

>member
-1 MQLWDKLAEYAKNF
+1 
-15 SSYRTTMDFGDVAE
+15 
-29 ILIIA
+29 
-34 VLLYYTLVWMKTTRA
+34 
-49 WILLKGLIV
+49 
-58 ILAFLLLA
+58 
-66 YFFRMTTI
+66 
-74 LWMAQNV
+74 
-81 LGFAVTALIVVLQPE
+81 
-96 LRKALEE
+96 
-103 LGKKNI
+103 
-109 ISSVLPFDNSHRVNE
+109 
-124 EFSEKT
+124 
-130 INEITKACVEMGKVR
+130 
-145 TGALIVIEQ
+145 
-154 KVSLRD
+154 
-160 YERTGIDVDGI
+160 
-171 VTSQLLINIF
+171 
-181 EHNTPLHDGAVI
+181 
-193 IQGNRVVSATCYLP
+193 
-207 LSDNLG
+207 
-213 LSKELGT
+213 
-220 RHRAGVGISEITD
+220 
-233 SLTIIVSEETGKIS
+233 
-247 VAYEGELERNLDAD
+247 
-261 SLRDRMHKILN
+261 
-272 NPVEEHKNLRIWKGR
+272 
-287 SRDKK
+287 

-401 NISND
+401 KISND

-689 TIPVTFNLTEDI
+689 TIPVTFNLAEDI

-710 IRLKNADADN
+710 IRLKNADTDN

>member
-1 MQLWDKLAEYAKNF
+1 
-15 SSYRTTMDFGDVAE
+15 
-29 ILIIA
+29 
-34 VLLYYTLVWMKTTRA
+34 
-49 WILLKGLIV
+49 
-58 ILAFLLLA
+58 
-66 YFFRMTTI
+66 
-74 LWMAQNV
+74 
-81 LGFAVTALIVVLQPE
+81 
-96 LRKALEE
+96 
-103 LGKKNI
+103 
-109 ISSVLPFDNSHRVNE
+109 
-124 EFSEKT
+124 
-130 INEITKACVEMGKVR
+130 
-145 TGALIVIEQ
+145 
-154 KVSLRD
+154 
-160 YERTGIDVDGI
+160 
-171 VTSQLLINIF
+171 
-181 EHNTPLHDGAVI
+181 
-193 IQGNRVVSATCYLP
+193 
-207 LSDNLG
+207 
-213 LSKELGT
+213 
-220 RHRAGVGISEITD
+220 
-233 SLTIIVSEETGKIS
+233 
-247 VAYEGELERNLDAD
+247 
-261 SLRDRMHKILN
+261 
-272 NPVEEHKNLRIWKGR
+272 
-287 SRDKK
+287 

-386 KLTDINTIAITYYCE
+386 KLTDVNTIAITYYCE

-689 TIPVTFNLTEDI
+689 TIPVTFNLAEDI
-701 TVTPDINIH
+701 TVVPDINIH
-710 IRLKNADADN
+710 IRLKNADTDN

>member
-1 MQLWDKLAEYAKNF
+1 
-15 SSYRTTMDFGDVAE
+15 
-29 ILIIA
+29 
-34 VLLYYTLVWMKTTRA
+34 
-49 WILLKGLIV
+49 
-58 ILAFLLLA
+58 
-66 YFFRMTTI
+66 
-74 LWMAQNV
+74 
-81 LGFAVTALIVVLQPE
+81 
-96 LRKALEE
+96 
-103 LGKKNI
+103 
-109 ISSVLPFDNSHRVNE
+109 
-124 EFSEKT
+124 
-130 INEITKACVEMGKVR
+130 
-145 TGALIVIEQ
+145 
-154 KVSLRD
+154 
-160 YERTGIDVDGI
+160 
-171 VTSQLLINIF
+171 
-181 EHNTPLHDGAVI
+181 
-193 IQGNRVVSATCYLP
+193 
-207 LSDNLG
+207 
-213 LSKELGT
+213 
-220 RHRAGVGISEITD
+220 
-233 SLTIIVSEETGKIS
+233 
-247 VAYEGELERNLDAD
+247 
-261 SLRDRMHKILN
+261 
-272 NPVEEHKNLRIWKGR
+272 
-287 SRDKK
+287 

-568 EDRMNITGQS
+568 EDRMNITGQT
-578 DNLVDIINLKEYLPA
+578 DNLVDIINLKEYLPS

-652 GLSRDVS
+652 GLSRNVS
-659 ILHDSS
+659 ILRDSS

-689 TIPVTFNLTEDI
+689 TIPVTFNLAEDI

-710 IRLKNADADN
+710 IRLKNADTN
-720 Q
+720 N